1 MDWKEMKEEQTLQ
14 REQNPQN
21 PVDTDEII
29 ADAGFGVWHI
39 ILEEGKAPR
48 MQATPRCWSCWASP
62 GST

>member
-1 MDWKEMKEEQTLQ
+1 MDWKEMKEEQSPQ
-14 REQNPQN
+14 REQSSQN